1 MPENLAD
8 APAYLVPDPNLEGK
22 TMMKRTARFG
32 LALLA
37 SIFFAAQW
45 GVTPPLRAQDE
56 KKEEKKDEKW
66 DVNAPVGLGPAHEV
80 AIDVDEG
87 TWISVDVSPDGKE
100 IVFDLLGDLYTI
112 PIAGGTAKALTHDV
126 AWQEQPTYSPD
137 GKRIAFTS
145 DQGGGDNIWTID
157 RAGKDPKQ
165 ISKETFRLL
174 NSPVWTPDGN
184 YLAGRKHF
192 TTTRSAGSGEIW
204 LYHRGGGGGI
214 GLTKRP
220 TPKFQKDIGEPAF
233 SPDGRYLYY
242 SRDATVGTTFEYN
255 KDPNAGIYVIE
266 RLDRETAENETL
278 LSGPGGAIRPTPS
291 PDGKSLA
298 FIRRVRGKSVLHMMD
313 LRSGEIWPLW
323 DGMERDLQETWAIH
337 GVYPR
342 MAWTPDSKSIVF
354 FAGGKINR
362 LEVASKKVSVI
373 PFRVQSTR
381 EVFEAVRYPVEVAPQ
396 RVPVKMLRWVQVSPR
411 GDRVIY
417 QTLGKLWVR
426 DLPNGTPRRLTTQ
439 NDEVEMAPSFS
450 RDGRSIVYTTWD
462 DAKLGGVRVVPAIGG
477 ESRRVT
483 TTPGHYVEPV
493 FSPDGKQIVYRR
505 ISGGFLRTAAWS
517 NDLGV
522 WHVPTSGGDPVRVS
536 KEGTVPQFGASSDR
550 LYLTRFTEDGSELFS
565 VDMNGAEPRT
575 VAKGEKTV
583 EYRVSPDGSW
593 VAFVDLWNVYVAP
606 FTALG
611 GVDPLS
617 LDREGKNIPI
627 AKVTREA
634 GWYVH
639 WSGDSKRLYWSQGPE
654 LFQRDL
660 KDSFAFLAGAPEK
673 LPDPPSAGI
682 QIGFTTPADSP
693 KGKVAVVG
701 ARIITIRADQD
712 DEVIEDGTVV
722 IDGNRIAAVGPR
734 GSVAVP
740 PGAFVIDGKGK
751 TVIPGIVD
759 VHWHGGFGSDDIIPQ
774 TNWATYASLGFGVT
788 TLHDPSNDSATV
800 FAASELQRAG
810 LIVAPRI
817 FSTGTILYGADT
829 NFMAAI
835 DSLDDARGHLRRMKA
850 VGAISVK
857 SYNQPRRDQRQEVL
871 VAAREE
877 GIMVVPEGGSLFQ
890 HNMNMVIDGHTG
902 VEHSIPMAKVYADVV
917 QLWSGTKVG
926 YTPTLIVGYGGIWG
940 ENYWYDKTHVWED
953 ERLLSFVPREIIDER
968 SRRRVTAPDEE
979 YTHIRNAEVAKRLS
993 DAGVSVQL
1001 GAHGQREGLG
1011 AHWELWMFAQGGMTP
1026 LEALRSATLR
1036 GAQYLGMDK
1045 DIGSLEPGKLADLV
1059 ILSANPLEDI
1069 RNSTSIDQVV
1079 LNGRVYDGK
1088 TMNEAG
1094 AKPQKHEPF
1103 FWQQPGRAS
1112 VGTTTFASS
1121 DGD

>member
-1 MPENLAD
+1 
-8 APAYLVPDPNLEGK
+8 
-22 TMMKRTARFG
+22 MKRTARFG

-37 SIFFAAQW
+37 PILLAAQW
-45 GVTPPLRAQDE
+45 GTAPPLRAQDE
-56 KKEEKKDEKW
+56 KKDEKKEEKW
-66 DVNAPVGLGPAHEV
+66 DVNAPVGLGPSHEV
-80 AIDVDEG
+80 TIDVDEG
-87 TWISVDVSPDGKE
+87 TWISLDVSPDGKE

-112 PIAGGTAKALTHDV
+112 PMAGGAAKALTHDV

-145 DQGGGDNIWTID
+145 DQGGGDNLWTVD
-157 RAGKDPKQ
+157 RGGKDPKQ

-174 NSPVWTPDGN
+174 NSPVWTPDSN

-204 LYHRGGGGGI
+204 LYHIGGGGGI

-220 TPKFQKDIGEPAF
+220 TVKFQKDIGEPAF

-242 SRDATVGTTFEYN
+242 SRDATAGTTFEYN
-255 KDPNAGIYVIE
+255 KDPNTEIYVIE
-266 RLDRETAENETL
+266 RLDRQTGENEAFI
-278 LSGPGGAIRPTPS
+278 SGPGGAIRPTPS

-298 FIRRVRGKSVLHMMD
+298 FIRRIRGKSVLHVMD
-313 LRSGEIWPLW
+313 LRSGEISPLW

-337 GVYPR
+337 GVYPH
-342 MAWTPDSKSIVF
+342 MSWTPDSKSLVF
-354 FAGGKINR
+354 FANGKINR
-362 LEVASKKVSVI
+362 LEVASKKVSPI
-373 PFRVQSTR
+373 PFHVQSTR
-381 EVFEAVRYPVEVAPQ
+381 EVFESVRFPVDVAPQ
-396 RVPVKMLRWVQVSPR
+396 RFPLKMLRWVQVAPR
-411 GDRVIY
+411 GDRVVY
-417 QTLGKLWVR
+417 QALGKLWIR
-426 DLPNGTPRRLTTQ
+426 DLPNGTPRRLTAQ

-462 DAKLGGVRVVPAIGG
+462 DTALGSVRVVPAIGG
-477 ESRRVT
+477 ESRKVT
-483 TTPGHYVEPV
+483 STPGHYAEPT

-505 ISGGFLRTAAWS
+505 ISGGFLRTSAWS

-522 WHVPTSGGDPVRVS
+522 WRVPALGGDPVRVS
-536 KEGTVPQFGASSDR
+536 KDGAVPQFGAASDR
-550 LYLTRFTEDGSELFS
+550 LYLTRFNEDGSELFS
-565 VDMNGAEPRT
+565 VDLNGAESRT

-583 EYRVSPDGSW
+583 EYHVSPDGDW

-606 FTALG
+606 FNALG

-660 KDSFAFLAGAPEK
+660 KDSFAFLAAAPEK
-673 LPDPPSAGI
+673 LPEPPTSGI
-682 QIGFTTPADSP
+682 QIGFSTPSDVP

-701 ARIITIRADQD
+701 ARIITIRADQT

-722 IDGNRIAAVGPR
+722 IDGNRITAVGPR
-734 GSVAVP
+734 ASITVP
-740 PGAFVIDGKGK
+740 AGAFVIDGKGK
-751 TVIPGIVD
+751 TVMPGIVD
-759 VHWHGGFGSDDIIPQ
+759 VHWHGTFGTDDIIPQ
-774 TNWATYASLGFGVT
+774 TNWGNYASLGFGVT

-829 NFMAAI
+829 NFMSPI

-857 SYNQPRRDQRQEVL
+857 SYNQPRRDQRQQVL
-871 VAAREE
+871 AAAREL

-890 HNMNMVIDGHTG
+890 HNMTMVVDGHTG

-979 YTHIRNAEVAKRLS
+979 YTHVKNAEAAKKLS

-1011 AHWELWMFAQGGMTP
+1011 AHWEIWMFAQGGMTP
-1026 LEALRSATLR
+1026 IEALRSATLK

-1059 ILSANPLEDI
+1059 ILSANPLENI
-1069 RNSTSIDQVV
+1069 RNTTSIDQVIA
-1079 LNGRVYDGK
+1079 NGRVFDGK

-1094 AKPQKHEPF
+1094 AKPQKHAPF

-1112 VGTTTFASS
+1112 IGKTSAAAS
-1121 DGD
+1121 DED